1 MSKLK
6 PHESQWLSN
15 HGTFDRVAVPGGW
28 VYRVWDMSM
37 DNGYVALCFVPNPR
51 APHARDRRRLKL
63 RDGWEFTDFSATT
76 SWFET
81 GVGSWENCV
90 VRLFKDARWH
100 VIAWHADKSFTQHAT
115 LLEAHDALVE
125 SGSPSPFEVVKG
137 SAVEPTPDAKTWEA
151 SGMGPGHDAGP

>member
-1 MSKLK
+1 MVKL
-6 PHESQWLSN
+6 HETELA
-15 HGTFDRVAVPGGW
+15 GAGYRMAVAGGW
-28 VYRVWDMSM
+28 IYSSPSGVV
-37 DNGYVALCFVPNPR
+37 FVPSPR
-51 APHARDRRRLKL
+51 SPHVRDLRRIRL

-137 SAVEPTPDAKTWEA
+137 AAVETPHEPTPDAKTWEA

>member
-1 MSKLK
+1 MINLHEIQKLSKCGDS
-6 PHESQWLSN
+6 H
-15 HGTFDRVAVPGGW
+15 RVAVPGGW
-28 VYRVWDMSM
+28 VYRVWSHSLND
-37 DNGYVALCFVPNPR
+37 DTGYTALCFVPDPT
-51 APHARDRRRLKL
+51 ASHVRDLRRLRI
-63 RDGWEFTDFSATT
+63 RDGWEFTDSSAIT
-76 SWFET
+76 SWSET
-81 GVGSWENCV
+81 SRPQADCV

-137 SAVEPTPDAKTWEA
+137 SAVEPTPDAKTWKA